1 MSKRDAAVIIG
12 IRLEDDD
19 LGTDA
24 DDRFVE
30 TLERA
35 IRERLTPSP
44 EIGYWDGHE
53 FGSGWATI
61 FCYGRDGALLSDCVL
76 GAILPFHSSRQL
88 CVTNDGL
95 RSANDFMLMLTRPA
109 AAESI
114 SH

>member
-1 MSKRDAAVIIG
+1 MFERDAAVIIG
-12 IRLEDDD
+12 VRLEDDE

-24 DDRFVE
+24 DDQFVE

-35 IRERLTPSP
+35 IKEGLTSSP

-61 FCYGRDGALLSDCVL
+61 FCYGKDGALLSDCVL
-76 GAILPFHSSRQL
+76 GAILPFHASRQL

-95 RSANDFMLMLTRPA
+95 GTEDDFMLLLSRPT
-109 AAESI
+109 AAEST